1 MAIPA
6 KKCRARALQRPHGGS
21 DNTMLKT
28 MKELHQ
34 VWHGLIQRGE
44 GVRLNIQKQRTFWR
58 EPLIQAYVWP
68 SPFEDGGGEAQEVW
82 WRCCRWSRVGD
93 TVAVQEKTWA

>member
-1 MAIPA
+1 MD
-6 KKCRARALQRPHGGS
+6 LFNEG
-21 DNTMLKT
+21 
-28 MKELHQ
+28 KEL
-34 VWHGLIQRGE
+34 GS
-44 GVRLNIQKQRTFWR
+44 TFR
-58 EPLIQAYVWP
+58 SNAHSGEPLIQAYVWP